1 MNYPY
6 KLYNFVQMNI
16 SDMFLRWAT

>member
-1 MNYPY
+1 
-6 KLYNFVQMNI
+6 MNI